1 MTIKRL
7 LSFAALL
14 VFNLSVMLRGQDV
27 PPLELTMEGDSM
39 TFQLKSFDLSES
51 WILQQSIDGVTWR
64 PLMPFESSWD
74 IVGFGVKADRTTLG
88 IGDLGKVFFR
98 AKKVTR
104 NEEVNQKYL
113 SALAKW
119 NESNLVSY
127 SYLVSS
133 DQGMISYQAR
143 YTVVDGEVT
152 EVETILV
159 WPPFFEPPPSRTIED
174 WFATVASAIDQN
186 AVAINIDWN
195 SELGYPETGY
205 IDISKMIA
213 DEERGWRIS
222 EILPLE

>member
-1 MTIKRL
+1 MKIKRSL
-7 LSFAALL
+7 FFAALSIL
-14 VFNLSVMLRGQDV
+14 NLSVMLPGQDA
-27 PPLELTMEGDSM
+27 PRLELTMEGDSM

-51 WILQQSIDGVTWR
+51 WILQQSIDGVTWSN
-64 PLMPFESSWD
+64 LMLFESSPE

-88 IGDLGKVFFR
+88 VGDLGKVFFR
-98 AKKVTR
+98 AKKFAR
-104 NEEVNQKYL
+104 NEEVKQKYL

-186 AVAINIDWN
+186 AVIMDIDWN
-195 SELGYPETGY
+195 SELGYPESGY